1 MPVLFFYAYK
11 NPIPEPIC
19 HSLYNTT
26 KQKGEITECYSEL
39 PTGCHEDKIPTCIS
53 PLGQNRENMRI
64 ANIMWDVQLEDGTE
78 AEEPGKEMTIPDMP
92 IDEVADYLSDKT
104 DLLVKNFNVLDNG
117 KGERN
122 LQNDCNRYTM

>member
-1 MPVLFFYAYK
+1 
-11 NPIPEPIC
+11 
-19 HSLYNTT
+19 
-26 KQKGEITECYSEL
+26 
-39 PTGCHEDKIPTCIS
+39 
-53 PLGQNRENMRI
+53 MRI